1 MISGSSPWGGA
12 AYPPSNPP
20 PIGLENVAGY
30 ANQFNPSHM
39 AGMVSLLSFNVFHF
53 DVLKGKV
60 VFLTLSLRVN
70 SVPLCLICLGAERSI
85 LPIEEN
91 GYCKLFL
98 ILGKQS
104 TS

>member
-1 MISGSSPWGGA
+1 MISGSNPWGGA

-60 VFLTLSLRVN
+60 VFLALSLRGSSLEFCAFMSN
-70 SVPLCLICLGAERSI
+70 
-85 LPIEEN
+85 
-91 GYCKLFL
+91 LFRC
-98 ILGKQS
+98 
-104 TS
+104 